1 MNQNFKKYFPICL
14 IIVLVIGLFGFGTVQ
29 EKQRTKINS
38 EFSLVLLT
46 PNLEMKELF
55 TAIKEVN
62 PTVIF
67 LRSFKTLKKKPI
79 LFAVSKYENSERI
92 KLDTVFF
99 KQTVNSK
106 ASIQGEVSNSYK
118 LISYNRYMKSNKLL
132 YTKVSSPMEG
142 QCCVMYYFMKNNF
155 SEVMYEIKLSGGI
168 TEIEEMKTIS
178 EKIALSVKL
187 LSDYDSN

>member
-29 EKQRTKINS
+29 EKKRIKINS
-38 EFSLVLLT
+38 EFSLVLPT
-46 PNLEMKELF
+46 PNKEMKELF
-55 TAIKEVN
+55 TAINEVN

-67 LRSFKTLKKKPI
+67 LRSFRTLKNKPI

-99 KQTVNSK
+99 KQTVNSI

-118 LISYNRYMKSNKLL
+118 LISYNRYIKSNKLL
-132 YTKVSSPMEG
+132 YIKVSSPMEG

-155 SEVMYEIKLSGGI
+155 SNVMYEIKLSGGNN
-168 TEIEEMKTIS
+168 EMEEMKTIS